1 MFGATRCCRAE
12 FHHQARL
19 FKSRITL
26 STGEIAIHWIAQYFF
41 STVIRWI
48 VIYLLN
54 SVIHSLNNWA
64 QIYNKRHS
72 VTQFLFSNDNKVS
85 QRDYNNFSS
94 QSLYLTRY
102 KNCLYREGL
111 VKEKSNSSKFKRHK
125 DLDMIS
131 KLFSKNRKLNTILKI
146 VNMKAIFAV
155 MKLI

>member
-1 MFGATRCCRAE
+1 M
-12 FHHQARL
+12 
-19 FKSRITL
+19 I
-26 STGEIAIHWIAQYFF
+26 F
-41 STVIRWI
+41 S
-48 VIYLLN
+48 LD
-54 SVIHSLNNWA
+54 SVIHSLNDWA
-64 QIYNKRHS
+64 QIYNKGHS
-72 VTQFLFSNDNKVS
+72 VSEFLFSPDNKAS
-85 QRDYNNFSS
+85 ERDYNNFPS

-111 VKEKSNSSKFKRHK
+111 MKEKSNSSKFKRHK